1 MLIYV
6 SIALNVLYCFSGIFI
21 KKERS
26 MRAWVC
32 SRNQNE
38 KILKDLSHIASIKN
52 KAIRKKSSD
61 SLSSYV
67 YVFNFIKL

>member
-1 MLIYV
+1 
-6 SIALNVLYCFSGIFI
+6 
-21 KKERS
+21 